1 MLKIHRVIPIKTLS
15 GFSSSVYIN

>member
-1 MLKIHRVIPIKTLS
+1 MLKIHRVIPFKTLS